1 MNQWKNEKEA
11 IDWFKSV
18 KQKQLGKFVIFDI
31 SSFMTEAPII
41 SK

>member
-18 KQKQLGKFVIFDI
+18 NQKQLGKFVIFDI
-31 SSFMTEAPII
+31 YLSIYLSI
-41 SK
+41 